1 MSHDHSMHSSAAA
14 APMRRCSMNMLWN
27 TQVEGTCVVFRQW
40 HIGNMGE
47 FIGSFIA
54 ILLLGLLFEYLRV
67 LQVKMEKRI
76 AASMVRERG
85 VEHAPGT
92 ESPGE
97 EALLLARASRMGVAK
112 VAIYPRIIR
121 ACLYASSTALS
132 AFLMLVFMT
141 YNAYLILAV
150 VLGAGIGQ
158 FIFEANIDPEAV
170 LFGVN
175 TKGAVCH

>member
-1 MSHDHSMHSSAAA
+1 MNHDHSMHSSASSM
-14 APMRRCSMNMLWN
+14 PHCSMNMLWN
-27 TQVEGTCVVFRQW
+27 TQIEGTCVVFRQW
-40 HIGNMGE
+40 RIDNIVE

-67 LQVKMEKRI
+67 AQVKMEKKI
-76 AASMVRERG
+76 AATMVRDRG
-85 VEHAPGT
+85 VEPGT

-112 VAIYPRIIR
+112 VPVYPRVIR
-121 ACLYASSTALS
+121 ALLYASSTALS

-150 VLGAGIGQ
+150 VIGAGVGQ

>member
-1 MSHDHSMHSSAAA
+1 MHASAA
-14 APMRRCSMNMLWN
+14 APMRRCAMNMLWN
-27 TQVEGTCVVFRQW
+27 TQVENTCVVFRQW
-40 HIGNMGE
+40 HIGNIGE
-47 FIGSFIA
+47 FIASFIA

-67 LQVKMEKRI
+67 AQVKMEKRI
-76 AASMVRERG
+76 AARMVKERG

-97 EALLLARASRMGVAK
+97 EALLLARASRMGVAR
-112 VAIYPRIIR
+112 VPMYSRVVR
-121 ACLYASSTALS
+121 ALLYASSTALS

-150 VLGAGIGQ
+150 VIGAGLGH
-158 FIFEANIDPEAV
+158 FIFEANIDPEAI